1 MTQTICDICRKPMT
15 KNIFAGSV
23 IDSCFSISRCGV
35 RWDICNDCRKDLTEW
50 IDSRR
55 NDIKQNA
62 GTIENSGGFDEAV
75 KKIMDEYEPYRKD
88 VIMIKADV

>member
-1 MTQTICDICRKPMT
+1 MTQTICDICGKPMT
-15 KNIFAGSV
+15 ESIFAGTA
-23 IDSCFSISRCGV
+23 IDSCFSISRRGV

-62 GTIENSGGFDEAV
+62 GTIENPGGE
-75 KKIMDEYEPYRKD
+75 ENESL
-88 VIMIKADV
+88 